1 MNFKVLQHHAQTVRI
16 CKRVNPPVDQPLN
29 HSMPRS
35 ELIRAAIAVLIGTAL
50 LRLAGGVALSSL
62 GLYLKSLGSEG
73 AEVAF
78 VAAGYYIAELLLAP
92 VFGALSDRV
101 GRKIFLVAA
110 PLLGAVALLLYPLS
124 SSLLVLFLIRLIEGV
139 SAGAA
144 APATLGY
151 LSDLTDGSK
160 YRGRIMAFFE
170 IATLFGLLLGG
181 TVLGPRVWDA
191 FHTSSYP
198 ILAGIY
204 LLGAMVFWFFL
215 PNVGLRIQ
223 HRRKFSDYI
232 RVLSSKRLLRFMP
245 AWVAATGVIGLWLV
259 HVQNQLYAGKNSSV
273 AGQALVGSLT
283 GAGISLVLGAFG
295 VVFLAGLYY
304 GSRSTERRSTPMLY
318 AGFGL
323 LWLSICMFVLN
334 HPEWGLEFGFNIN
347 LGFSQ
352 FYARGWFLLLL
363 IGAFFQAGFTPV
375 ALAYLADISEDFP
388 EDRGVVVG
396 LYSIFLAG
404 GNLIGGSFLGSIF
417 VGNFKFDGIALLTLL
432 FTFVAFASVTIIRR
446 NSSD

>member
-1 MNFKVLQHHAQTVRI
+1 M
-16 CKRVNPPVDQPLN
+16 NPPTNQAPTPAMSHPD
-29 HSMPRS
+29 
-35 ELIRAAIAVLIGTAL
+35 LIRAATAVLIGTAL

-92 VFGALSDRV
+92 VFGALSDRL

-124 SSLLVLFLIRLIEGV
+124 SSLLVLFLIRVIEGV

-160 YRGRIMAFFE
+160 SRGRIMAFFE

-181 TVLGPRVWDA
+181 TVLGPRIWDA

-198 ILAGIY
+198 ILASFY
-204 LLGAMVFWFFL
+204 LLGAIIFWFFL
-215 PNVGLRIQ
+215 PNVGLRVQ
-223 HRRKFSDYI
+223 KRRQFKDYT

-245 AWVAATGVIGLWLV
+245 AWIAATGVIGLWLV
-259 HVQNQLYAGKNSSV
+259 HVQNQLYSAKNSSIP
-273 AGQALVGSLT
+273 GQALVGALDGKS
-283 GAGISLVLGAFG
+283 ISLVLGTFG
-295 VVFLAGLYY
+295 AVFLAGLYY
-304 GSRSTERRSTPMLY
+304 GSRSSGRRSTPMLY

-334 HPEWGLEFGFNIN
+334 HPEWGLEFGFPIH
-347 LGFSQ
+347 LGFIDT
-352 FYARGWFLLLL
+352 YARGWFLLLL

-404 GNLIGGSFLGSIF
+404 GNLIGGSLLGSFF
-417 VGNFKFDGIALLTLL
+417 VERFYFDGIALLTLL
-432 FTFVAFASVTIIRR
+432 FTLVAFASVNIIRR
-446 NSSD
+446 HSSD

>member
-1 MNFKVLQHHAQTVRI
+1 
-16 CKRVNPPVDQPLN
+16 
-29 HSMPRS
+29 MPRS

-110 PLLGAVALLLYPLS
+110 PILGAVALLLYPSS
-124 SSLLVLFLIRLIEGV
+124 SSLLVLFLIRVIEGV

-160 YRGRIMAFFE
+160 YRGRIMAFF
-170 IATLFGLLLGG
+170 GLLLGG

-191 FHTSSYP
+191 FNTSSYP
-198 ILAGIY
+198 ILAGLY

-215 PNVGLRIQ
+215 PNVGLRVQ
-223 HRRKFSDYI
+223 KRRKFSDYT

-245 AWVAATGVIGLWLV
+245 AWIAATGVIGLWLV

-323 LWLSICMFVLN
+323 LWLSICMFILN

-347 LGFSQ
+347 LGFTE

>member
-1 MNFKVLQHHAQTVRI
+1 
-16 CKRVNPPVDQPLN
+16 
-29 HSMPRS
+29 MPRS
-35 ELIRAAIAVLIGTAL
+35 ELFRAAMAVLIGTAL

-62 GLYLKSLGSEG
+62 GLYLKSLGSQG

-110 PLLGAVALLLYPLS
+110 PFLGAVALLLYPLS
-124 SSLLVLFLIRLIEGV
+124 SSLLILFLIRLIEGV

-170 IATLFGLLLGG
+170 IATLFGLLIGG

-198 ILAGIY
+198 ILAGLY

-215 PNVGLRIQ
+215 PNVGLRVQ
-223 HRRKFSDYI
+223 HRRKFGDYS

-245 AWVAATGVIGLWLV
+245 AWIAATGVIGLWLV
-259 HVQNQLYAGKNSSV
+259 HVQNQLYAGKNSSIE
-273 AGQALVGSLT
+273 GQALVGSLD
-283 GAGISLVLGAFG
+283 GAGISLVLGTFG
-295 VVFLAGLYY
+295 AVFLAGLYY

-323 LWLSICMFVLN
+323 LWLSICMFILN
-334 HPEWGLEFGFNIN
+334 HPEWGLEFGFKLN
-347 LGFSQ
+347 LGFSEI
-352 FYARGWFLLLL
+352 YARGWFLLLL

-375 ALAYLADISEDFP
+375 ALAYLADISQDFP

-404 GNLIGGSFLGSIF
+404 GNLIGGSLLGSFF
-417 VGNFKFDGIALLTLL
+417 VERFNFDGIALLTLL
-432 FTFVAFASVTIIRR
+432 FTLVAFASVTVIRR

>member
-1 MNFKVLQHHAQTVRI
+1 MTPSAA
-16 CKRVNPPVDQPLN
+16 DQSAKPA
-29 HSMPRS
+29 MPRS
-35 ELIRAAIAVLIGTAL
+35 ELFRAAVAVLIGTAL

-78 VAAGYYIAELLLAP
+78 VAAGYYIAELVLAP
-92 VFGALSDRV
+92 VFGALSDRL

-170 IATLFGLLLGG
+170 IATLFGLLIGG

-198 ILAGIY
+198 ILAVLY
-204 LLGAMVFWFFL
+204 LLGAMIFGFFL
-215 PNVGLRIQ
+215 PNVGLRVQ
-223 HRRKFSDYI
+223 HRRKFGDYT

-245 AWVAATGVIGLWLV
+245 AWIAATGVIGLWLV
-259 HVQNQLYAGKNSSV
+259 HVQNQLYTAKNSSIP
-273 AGQALVGSLT
+273 GQALVGSLD
-283 GAGISLVLGAFG
+283 GKSISLVLGTFG
-295 VVFLAGLYY
+295 AVFLAGLYY
-304 GSRSTERRSTPMLY
+304 GSRSNGRRSTPMLY

-334 HPEWGLEFGFNIN
+334 HPEWGLEFGFPIH
-347 LGFSQ
+347 LGLIDT
-352 FYARGWFLLLL
+352 YARGWFLLLL

-375 ALAYLADISEDFP
+375 ALAYLADISQDFP

-404 GNLIGGSFLGSIF
+404 GNLIGGSLLGSFF
-417 VGNFKFDGIALLTLL
+417 VERFNFDGIALLTLL
-432 FTFVAFASVTIIRR
+432 FTLVAFASVNVIRR